1 MKRPHPIGRM
11 VADLRKERG
20 MTLPALALRAGV
32 SKGLL
37 SKLERD
43 NYPSPCWSTLSAVA
57 KGLRMPLAKFLREL
71 AFALPD

>member
-1 MKRPHPIGRM
+1 MKRPHHIGRL

-20 MTLPALALRAGV
+20 ITLPALALRAGV

-43 NYPSPCWSTLSAVA
+43 KSPNPCWSTLAAVA
-57 KGLRMPLAKFLREL
+57 KGLRMPLAQFLQEL
-71 AFALPD
+71 AWVLPD